1 MNPDAVHDAEREHDH
16 ERERSAVANERQG
29 DAGDRQ
35 NGNRHPRYSKMWV
48 KMSAVIPMTRSNPN
62 WSRQRMRRKA
72 GQK

>member
-1 MNPDAVHDAEREHDH
+1 
-16 ERERSAVANERQG
+16 
-29 DAGDRQ
+29 
-35 NGNRHPRYSKMWV
+35 MWV